1 MTTEAINE
9 RIKLLETELTLLEE
23 AKQKIMIEEHDKVQI
38 QKEFLLV
45 DNRIVCHVDSKI
57 VCSFSMPQ
65 YFSNREFVNGVL
77 NLNCCTGYD
86 FSQSKQLVDIEYIN
100 PNNFAF
106 IKKLR
111 DNAYTFRS
119 GSNVNYVEFT
129 LNKKE
134 MENLTQ
140 LIWNSKNF
148 Q

>member
-1 MTTEAINE
+1 MTENIDE
-9 RIKLLETELTLLEE
+9 RIKLLQNELTLLKE
-23 AKQKIMIEEHDKVQI
+23 AKQKILIEAHDKAQI
-38 QKEFLLV
+38 QKEFILI
-45 DNRIVCHVDSKI
+45 DNQIVCCVDLKF

-86 FSQSKQLVDIEYIN
+86 FGQSKQLVDREYIN

-119 GSNVNYVEFT
+119 GSNVNYVEFN

-140 LIWNSKNF
+140 LIWNSKKF